1 MEPPSSFTIEI
12 VCLGISLILLL
23 GCSALISGSETSFFS
38 LSPKQLDKLKGEQ
51 DKRSSFILRLL
62 GNPDHLLATI
72 LQINNCV
79 NILIVLISS
88 IIIGHIFPFL
98 DSNPVMEFIVNS
110 IIVTFILVLFGEIIP
125 KIIAT
130 HRPVKF
136 AKFMS
141 RPLIFVSPITKPFY
155 WLMSKFTNR
164 FSNIHGKT
172 DVTLTDLEQAVDIAT
187 PSASEE
193 KKILKGIVKLPTTDV
208 CKIMRPRV
216 DVVAIDIEM
225 TNEEVIKIATE
236 CGYSRLPVYKED
248 LDDIKG
254 FLYIKDVLPFL
265 LDNSSYNWKKHI
277 REAYFVPES
286 KKIND
291 LLEEFRNKKMHLAVV
306 VDEYGGT
313 DGIVTLEDIL
323 EEIFGEILDEGDV
336 EDLNES
342 KLTTNYNNLTNNKL
356 Q

>member
-1 MEPPSSFTIEI
+1 M
-12 VCLGISLILLL
+12 GISLILLL

>member
-1 MEPPSSFTIEI
+1 M
-12 VCLGISLILLL
+12 

-98 DSNPVMEFIVNS
+98 DSNPVMEFVVNS

-342 KLTTNYNNLTNNKL
+342 KLITNYNNLTNNKL

>member
-1 MEPPSSFTIEI
+1 M
-12 VCLGISLILLL
+12 

-98 DSNPVMEFIVNS
+98 DSNPVMEFVVNS